1 MSWVSIT
8 DATGIVSEYP
18 VTIPID
24 FDKYLNKS
32 FLILANDPRYSYPD
46 TPTEKMK
53 IAQSLYA
60 CFLGSPESGRAQA
73 IRDGVQ
79 SFSVGSFSE
88 SYTNKAS
95 ERSDQYPDT
104 IANLLQEYRIGRG
117 TSIKLQRTYPSNNP
131 SILL

>member
-1 MSWVSIT
+1 MSWVSVT
-8 DATGIVSEYP
+8 EASGIVSEYP
-18 VTIPID
+18 VTIPSD

-32 FLILANDPRYSYPD
+32 YLLLSNDLRYAYPS
-46 TPTEKMK
+46 PATEKMK

-95 ERSDQYPDT
+95 ERSDQYPDE

-117 TSIKLQRTYPSNNP
+117 TNIKLQRTYPSNYP
-131 SILL
+131 HIL